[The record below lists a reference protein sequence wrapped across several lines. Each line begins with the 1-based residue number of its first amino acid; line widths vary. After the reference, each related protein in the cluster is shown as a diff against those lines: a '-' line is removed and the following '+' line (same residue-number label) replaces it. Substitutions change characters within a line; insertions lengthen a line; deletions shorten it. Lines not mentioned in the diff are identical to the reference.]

1 MYRQGLTEQSNGA
14 SRRAR
19 RMNLRLQEILKV
31 AARMFAEL
39 GYERTTLDMIAE
51 ELGLSKPGLY
61 YYVKSKEDV
70 LGHIFQNIFQ
80 NILDQVES
88 ELSVGM
94 APVERLR
101 QLILAYAR
109 QACVYPEGRA
119 LFLYQSNLISVCS
132 AEMAGLRE
140 RYQQIIEDTIPAGI
154 AQGQFQVANAKLA
167 SLALFGSLYCIPL
180 WYVPDGPMSP
190 DEVGD
195 YYASLLVGGLVTPL
209 PFSR

>member
-1 MYRQGLTEQSNGA
+1 MDEHAIAEQTTSE

-31 AARMFAEL
+31 AARMFAEQ

-88 ELSVGM
+88 ELSADM

-119 LFLYQSNLISVCS
+119 LFLYQ
-132 AEMAGLRE
+132 
-140 RYQQIIEDTIPAGI
+140 
-154 AQGQFQVANAKLA
+154 
-167 SLALFGSLYCIPL
+167 
-180 WYVPDGPMSP
+180 
-190 DEVGD
+190 
-195 YYASLLVGGLVTPL
+195 
-209 PFSR
+209 